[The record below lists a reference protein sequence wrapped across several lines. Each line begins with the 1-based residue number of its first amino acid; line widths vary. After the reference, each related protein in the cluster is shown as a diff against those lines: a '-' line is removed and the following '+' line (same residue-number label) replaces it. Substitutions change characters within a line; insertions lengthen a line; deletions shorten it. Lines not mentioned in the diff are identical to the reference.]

1 MIYTC
6 SYCLIKG
13 EKFFSCKLPSDIKN
27 HNKTKKHKKNRKLC
41 LDNDFVCKKCHRKFP
56 NQHTLD
62 KHKESNSLT
71 LESGFKVYNT
81 FCNDFTCS
89 VKPPN
94 NGYSLY
100 TQEKGGVYAPMKKL
114 SLCNQTFASFEEKAE
129 HEAECDGL
137 SSKNTSVGGKFGRVR
152 KRKEIKKPNGFDER
166 FELNKVKIVEENI
179 KFNVEENNNNER
191 FDNNL
196 DLNKINILNNNIKV
210 V

>member
-1 MIYTC
+1 MIYIC

-13 EKFFSCKLPSDIKN
+13 DKFFSCNSPCDIKR
-27 HNKTKKHKKNRKLC
+27 HNETKKHKKNRKLC
-41 LDNDFVCKKCHRKFP
+41 LDNDFVCKKCYRKFP

-89 VKPPN
+89 VRPEN

-100 TQEKGGVYAPMKKL
+100 TFNKKL
-114 SLCNQTFASFEEKAE
+114 SLCGQTFASYKDKAE
-129 HEAECDGL
+129 HELECDGL
-137 SSKNTSVGGKFGRVR
+137 SPYNTSVGGQPKKSSNSR

-191 FDNNL
+191 FDDNL